1 MYLSIRRGYLMLF
14 VQLRWAMSEPLYVGR
29 AAKTLTLFV
38 LLLSASESWAD
49 KKLATMTKLSHKAF
63 AIMAVCPET
72 KKYYGV
78 TVDQIRRG
86 AYKFVW
92 AFPID
97 RDKAQREG
105 YDSQHVHGSIELD
118 IDYPGCPYCK
128 SNQFIFCSCGA
139 VMCWHGQRVVKC
151 PKCGQSGEVTAA
163 TSFDLHGGG
172 F

>member
-1 MYLSIRRGYLMLF
+1 
-14 VQLRWAMSEPLYVGR
+14 
-29 AAKTLTLFV
+29 
-38 LLLSASESWAD
+38 
-49 KKLATMTKLSHKAF
+49 MTKLSDKAF
-63 AIMAVCPET
+63 AIMAVCPEA
-72 KKYYGV
+72 KKYYGI
-78 TVDQIRRG
+78 TVDEIHRG

-97 RDKAQREG
+97 KDKAQREG
-105 YDSQHVHGSIELD
+105 YDSQHVHGSVELD
-118 IDYPGCPYCK
+118 TEYPGCPYCK

-163 TSFDLHGGG
+163 SSFDLHGGG

>member
-1 MYLSIRRGYLMLF
+1 M
-14 VQLRWAMSEPLYVGR
+14 GR

-49 KKLATMTKLSHKAF
+49 KKLATMTKLSDKAF

-105 YDSQHVHGSIELD
+105 YDSQHVHGTIELD
-118 IDYPGCPYCK
+118 AEYPGCPYCK

-163 TSFDLHGGG
+163 SSFDLHGGG